1 MSFSGKQE
9 KQEDGCV
16 VVEIQSPQKT
26 RSVTCKKCDCRGK
39 RGRRTTAYG
48 RLKSF
53 LVTGRNI
60 EAKLKKFN
68 VEPQQLS
75 SPFSFLRRLFG
86 VLFQPDPNAKFT
98 NQELEELTVHQL
110 AKLKQSLQDSVF
122 EKAKELKRE
131 QLALIKERENL
142 KTTKEKAKEL
152 EMVAWETLRPFVNKH
167 PSMRDLT
174 RVLLF

>member
-1 MSFSGKQE
+1 M
-9 KQEDGCV
+9 
-16 VVEIQSPQKT
+16 
-26 RSVTCKKCDCRGK
+26 
-39 RGRRTTAYG
+39 
-48 RLKSF
+48 
-53 LVTGRNI
+53 
-60 EAKLKKFN
+60 
-68 VEPQQLS
+68 S

-110 AKLKQSLQDSVF
+110 AKLKQSLQDLVF